1 MRALRKSRVPSGRLS
16 RLWHLGNAA
25 TRLAAGGAREVTQRW
40 LGNSDAEHHA
50 LLTVENAR
58 ALADRMS
65 RLRGAAMK
73 LGQMLSLEGD
83 SMIPKEFADAL
94 AVLRDNADTMPEDQ
108 VRAVLTEQ
116 YGPAWESKFRS
127 FEFEPLAS
135 ASIGQVHRATA
146 ADGRRLALKIQYP
159 GVARSI
165 DSDVDNL
172 ASLLNVA
179 RILPVAADLSELTAE
194 VKRQLHEEVDY
205 ERELS
210 MLEQYRE
217 LVSGKPWVRVPRGYA
232 DLTTPAILAM
242 EYVYAT
248 PLSAWSQHASQ
259 EHRDAVGKQLI
270 DLLLSEF
277 FRFALVQTDPNL
289 SNFSYDPHNAQL
301 VLFDFG
307 AARPLQPEYQAAYRR
322 VVSAL
327 MHGGQGEMQEALL
340 AAGFIKP
347 ETPVPARDVVTKMA
361 LCTHAVF
368 ERPGAYDFGASDLP
382 ARFRAL
388 GPEVMK
394 QHAHLEPPPAPL
406 LFFQRKLSGTF
417 LICRGMGARVDCR
430 ELVQETLDGLA

>member
-1 MRALRKSRVPSGRLS
+1 MRSSRKSQVPSGRLS

-25 TRLAAGGAREVTQRW
+25 TRLAAGGALEVTQRW
-40 LGNSDAEHHA
+40 LGKSAGEHPA

-83 SMIPKEFADAL
+83 SLLPKEFAEAL
-94 AVLRDNADTMPEDQ
+94 AVLRDSADTMPEEQ
-108 VRAVLTEQ
+108 VRAVLVGQ
-116 YGPAWESKFRS
+116 YGPDWESSFRS

-146 ADGRRLALKIQYP
+146 ADGRRVALKIQYP
-159 GVARSI
+159 GIAQSI

-172 ASLLNVA
+172 ASLLNLS
-179 RILPVAADLSELTAE
+179 RILPVAADVGELTAE

-205 ERELS
+205 ERELA
-210 MLEQYRE
+210 MLEQYRG
-217 LVSGKPWVRVPRGYA
+217 LVADFPWVRVPRGYA

-248 PLSAWSQHASQ
+248 PLSAWSKQASQ
-259 EHRDAVGKQLI
+259 QQRDTVGGYLI
-270 DLLLSEF
+270 ELLLSEF

-289 SNFSYDPHNAQL
+289 SNFFYDAHNQQL

-307 AARPLQPEYQAAYRR
+307 AARPLSREFREVYRG
-322 VVSAL
+322 VLEAL
-327 MHGGQGEMQEALL
+327 LGGAHEQMHDALL
-340 AAGFIKP
+340 AAGFINGEMP
-347 ETPVPARDVVTKMA
+347 EPARQVVTRMA
-361 LCTHAVF
+361 LCTHEVF
-368 ERPGAYDFGASDLP
+368 ERPGRYDFGASTLP
-382 ARFRAL
+382 ARFHAL
-388 GPEVMK
+388 KPEVLK
-394 QHAHLEPPPAPL
+394 QRAHLEPPPAPL

-417 LICRGMGARVDCR
+417 LICRGLGARVDCR
-430 ELVQETLDGLA
+430 ELVQRHVLTT